1 LRKINTM
8 WLLSR
13 LQGYSSMTW
22 RWGMINSRFV
32 SGILG
37 TLSIIGIVEVMYHQ
51 ASQPVK
57 MTTKA
62 QFIEVVASIPVLQ
75 RHSAACPFVVDHEW
89 GWGAN
94 VSEQMLHSRCWEP
107 V

>member
-1 LRKINTM
+1 
-8 WLLSR
+8 
-13 LQGYSSMTW
+13 
-22 RWGMINSRFV
+22 MINSRFV

-37 TLSIIGIVEVMYHQ
+37 TLATRGILVLVLHQ
-51 ASQPVK
+51 ATRPTTMNEK
-57 MTTKA
+57 MSSSSY
-62 QFIEVVASIPVLQ
+62 IEVIASIPVLQ
-75 RHSAACPFVVDHEW
+75 SHSAACPFVVDHEW